1 MMTREFTDSEIR
13 YLRSLRAVD
22 TVTPTRIIYSSEFKK
37 RFLREYLNGKS
48 PSAIFRD
55 AGLPNVIVGRK
66 RIERCTARW
75 AKDEREEHDTSLG
88 APDPDSENVDMLLDE
103 TRKLVD
109 DLSAALLRVERI
121 IDMLKRE
128 HDQEANRPGARC
140 ACIPTN
146 DPYRNGRLCA
156 RLERVTE
163 SVNTELRIA
172 VIGAGPAGVY
182 SSDIFLRQ
190 LKKLGEELGLGTE
203 ARIDLFEKLPVP
215 FGLVRYGVA
224 PDHPSIKF
232 IASALE
238 KTLDNPNIHLYC
250 DVEFGKD
257 VTLDDLLARYDA
269 VLFATGAVK
278 DKPLN
283 LPGADLEGV
292 YGAAKFVEWYDGYP
306 TGAREWPL
314 TAENVAVIG
323 GGNVAM
329 DVARELMRNADD
341 LKAKTDIPDNVYE
354 GIGQNKAKVLHL
366 FIRRGVAQ
374 AKFSVQEL
382 REMEKLPGVQLIINE
397 DDFDLDDETIEVAG
411 KDKLTRQMVEELFA
425 IREMAEDMQDDGDVD
440 FEGNPAD
447 RRYYV
452 HFNSAPTEILG
463 EDGKVKAI
471 RVERTETGA
480 DGRMRR
486 TGEFTDYPVGAV
498 YHAIGYRPAEA
509 PGIAYDAKGAHLAN
523 ANGDGRITADADGGD
538 VRERLYAT
546 GWAKR
551 GPVGLIGSTKSD
563 ALAIVTNMLED
574 LAKAAEGGR
583 VAADRDPESI
593 DRLLAGRGIRPIDFA
608 GWKKVDA
615 FERAEGAKEGREHK
629 KVIDPEQ
636 MRELAHA

>member
-1 MMTREFTDSEIR
+1 MTREFTDSEIR

-140 ACIPTN
+140 ARTPTN
-146 DPYRNGRLCA
+146 DPYRSGRLCA

-190 LKKLGEELGLGTE
+190 LKKLGEGLGLGTE

-257 VTLDDLLARYDA
+257 VTLDELLARYDA

-425 IREMAEDMQDDGDVD
+425 IREMAEDMEDDGDVD

-593 DRLLAGRGIRPIDFA
+593 DRLLAGRGVRPIDFA

>member
-1 MMTREFTDSEIR
+1 MTREFTDSEIR

-75 AKDEREEHDTSLG
+75 AKDEREAHDTSLG

-140 ACIPTN
+140 ARTPTN
-146 DPYRNGRLCA
+146 DPYRSGRLCA

-190 LKKLGEELGLGTE
+190 LKKLGEGLGLGTE

-257 VTLDDLLARYDA
+257 VTLDELLARYDA

-425 IREMAEDMQDDGDVD
+425 IREMAEDMEDDGDVD

-593 DRLLAGRGIRPIDFA
+593 DRLLAERGIRPIDFA